1 MGIVRLQSPN
11 AEKTSLM
18 THTPHE
24 LSDMFPDDVELIH
37 ELKLKNAHFAKISE
51 RHHDVNRAI
60 HRIETDVEPVSDAH
74 AEDLKKQRLALQD
87 EIAGMIAVA
96 KAPV

>member
-1 MGIVRLQSPN
+1 
-11 AEKTSLM
+11 M

-24 LSDMFPDDVELIH
+24 LAEMFPDDAELIH
-37 ELKLKNAHFAKISE
+37 NLKMKNAHFAKIAE
-51 RHHDVNRAI
+51 QHHEVNRAI
-60 HRIETDVEPVSDAH
+60 HRIETEVEPTSDAH

-87 EIAGMIAVA
+87 EIAEMLAIA